1 MWRMIAATSIMM
13 LPMGCANA
21 SEPTFDSNNP
31 VSCLAIFGAT
41 ANGVKQVSN
50 AAVAAAIADDMAER
64 VIFLAEQHGGVEWLK
79 KVTPEAMQ
87 IGAKM
92 EAANDGSATIKL
104 FDECVARQN
113 ADPAFRS
120 RVSKR

>member
-1 MWRMIAATSIMM
+1 MITATTIMM

-21 SEPTFDSNNP
+21 SEPTFDSDNP

-41 ANGVKQVSN
+41 ANSAKQASN
-50 AAVAAAIADDMAER
+50 ATRAVAVADDMAKR
-64 VIFLAEQHGGVEWLK
+64 IIFLAEQHGGVEWLK
-79 KVTPEAMQ
+79 KVTPEAMR

-92 EAANDGSATIKL
+92 EAANDGSAAIKF
-104 FDECVARQN
+104 FDECVAKQN